1 MSSYKDIL
9 KSFSIVGSAQIVNI
23 VIGILRT
30 KLFAVFLGPTG
41 VGLLGL
47 FQSIVDIIK
56 NVTGLGLNV
65 SAVKFV
71 AEANAEKDNELVS
84 AIIAIL
90 KKWGIITGLAG
101 TIITISLNAPLS
113 EFTFGNSLYRFPRIA
128 GNVAFCSSFC
138 LGIFAWFPHYN
149 SNGVFW
155 GTKFCCLCN
164 YH

>member
-90 KKWGIITGLAG
+90 K
-101 TIITISLNAPLS
+101 
-113 EFTFGNSLYRFPRIA
+113 
-128 GNVAFCSSFC
+128 
-138 LGIFAWFPHYN
+138 
-149 SNGVFW
+149 NGV
-155 GTKFCCLCN
+155 L
-164 YH
+164 